1 MAILENGYKI
11 RHQRGSVLVEAVIA
25 LPVFFFIL
33 FGIVEYGY
41 AYRAR
46 ATLNLATFDAVRAGT
61 LNNAR
66 LGAINSALATGMTPQ
81 YMKGRTGLM
90 SFQAAR
96 VSTIAFLTAINNIGG
111 LPDSVNIVAPTSS
124 TFTEFRENINVRL
137 AGSSSASTRAII
149 PNDNLYWRSPNTESV
164 NINGTTREVSI
175 QDANILKIKTLWCH
189 RLVTPG
195 LDRMVYYAILNPP
208 GFVTVS
214 DEQQVCNRLTLAAGL
229 VGSNNY
235 YVAITSQSVMRMQ
248 SPVFSEGQL
257 P

>member
-1 MAILENGYKI
+1 MAVLETRYKI
-11 RHQRGSVLVEAVIA
+11 KHQRGSVLVEAVIA

-41 AYRAR
+41 AYRAK
-46 ATLNLATFDAVRAGT
+46 ATLNLATFEAVRAGT

-66 LGAINSALATGMTPQ
+66 LAPIKSALAIGMAPQ
-81 YMKGRTGLM
+81 YMKGGTGLG

-96 VSTIAFLTAINNIGG
+96 ARAWALMVGIDNIAGA
-111 LPDSVNIVAPTSS
+111 PDSINIVAPTSS
-124 TFTEFRENINVRL
+124 TFAKFKESVN
-137 AGSSSASTRAII
+137 GQDII
-149 PNDNLYWRSPNTESV
+149 PNDNLYWRSSETESV
-164 NINGTTREVSI
+164 NISGVSREVSI

-189 RLVTPG
+189 RLITPG
-195 LDRMVYYAILNPP
+195 LDRIVYLTILNPP
-208 GFVTVS
+208 GTLGNNIS
-214 DEQQVCNRLTLAAGL
+214 EEQKICNRLRFVGSF

-248 SPVFSEGQL
+248 SPVLSEGQL